1 MEKVK
6 ETLIPKNSLP
16 KMIKIK
22 DLIYFD
28 GPLLSHFET
37 IYNENFLFYW
47 VDANQDFNRW
57 LIFRTSE
64 ELIDKYTEK
73 KKSLLEL
80 ITDENIGNFYKI
92 DIDNDL
98 NHNNLSIIEF
108 KDIPESYLPE
118 KK

>member
-64 ELIDKYTEK
+64 KLLDKYIEK
-73 KKSLLEL
+73 KKSLFEL
-80 ITDENIGNFYKI
+80 MVIFTK
-92 DIDNDL
+92 
-98 NHNNLSIIEF
+98 
-108 KDIPESYLPE
+108 
-118 KK
+118 